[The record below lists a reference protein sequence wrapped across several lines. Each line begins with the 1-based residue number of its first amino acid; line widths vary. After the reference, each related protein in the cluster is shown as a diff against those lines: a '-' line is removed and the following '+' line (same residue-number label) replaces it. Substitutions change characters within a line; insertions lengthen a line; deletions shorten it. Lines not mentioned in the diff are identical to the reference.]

1 MPAFWHIAE
10 YARILNMSDDISDV
24 VHSIRSLY
32 KLLISYRDR
41 NIQNIVKHLR
51 RSVLQKKRWNQESG
65 HFDKRFVKNTRKR
78 GLAGK
83 HFGVF
88 SATLKT
94 AFLTH
99 YSPVLLIYTPLKH
112 PKTFRFS
119 DVFKRY
125 R

>member
-51 RSVLQKKRWNQESG
+51 RSVLQKKRWNQGTSTN
-65 HFDKRFVKNTRKR
+65 V
-78 GLAGK
+78 
-83 HFGVF
+83 
-88 SATLKT
+88 SSKT
-94 AFLTH
+94 QEKEA
-99 YSPVLLIYTPLKH
+99 S
-112 PKTFRFS
+112 
-119 DVFKRY
+119 
-125 R
+125 

>member
-51 RSVLQKKRWNQESG
+51 RSVKKKKKMEPGIRALRQTFRQKHKKKRP
-65 HFDKRFVKNTRKR
+65 RR
-78 GLAGK
+78 
-83 HFGVF
+83 
-88 SATLKT
+88 
-94 AFLTH
+94 
-99 YSPVLLIYTPLKH
+99 
-112 PKTFRFS
+112 KTFWSFFCYS
-119 DVFKRY
+119 
-125 R
+125 

>member
-51 RSVLQKKRWNQESG
+51 RSVLQKKKDGTRNQGTSTNVSSKTQEKEASQENILEFFLLLLKL
-65 HFDKRFVKNTRKR
+65 HF
-78 GLAGK
+78 
-83 HFGVF
+83 
-88 SATLKT
+88 
-94 AFLTH
+94 
-99 YSPVLLIYTPLKH
+99 
-112 PKTFRFS
+112 
-119 DVFKRY
+119 
-125 R
+125 